1 MSDNLKRTMI
11 SLLFGVALG
20 ISFLA
25 ITRKF
30 GFPYEGLANWLSIMI
45 SIWVVNFK
53 DKIFK

>member
-1 MSDNLKRTMI
+1 MSDNFKRTMI
-11 SLLFGVALG
+11 SLLFGASLAVL
-20 ISFLA
+20 FLA

-45 SIWVVNFK
+45 TVWVVNFR

>member
-11 SLLFGVALG
+11 SLLFGVSLAML
-20 ISFLA
+20 FLT

-45 SIWVVNFK
+45 SIWVVNFRE
-53 DKIFK
+53 KIFK

>member
-1 MSDNLKRTMI
+1 MSNNIRRTML

-20 ISFLA
+20 TSFLA